1 MIHYLNLWPNPF
13 KMIKLGIKTIEMR
26 LNDEKRS
33 LIKIGDFIEFEN
45 KETHEKL
52 TCEVINIY
60 KYSSFEEL
68 YKHHDK
74 TSLGYFENEEAKPSD
89 MNVYYSQEKRDKY
102 GVLGIEIKKVL

>member
-1 MIHYLNLWPNPF
+1 
-13 KMIKLGIKTIEMR
+13 MIKLGIKTIEMR

-33 LIKIGDFIEFEN
+33 LIHIGDFIEFEN
-45 KETHEKL
+45 KDTHEKL

-89 MNVYYSQEKRDKY
+89 MNLYYPQERIEKY
-102 GVLGIEIKKVL
+102 GGFGH